1 MQTTLIGLTRQ
12 WICHTVYMVGT
23 LLQEMRERERER
35 DGENA
40 QRYCVGVGG
49 LVSVWDVSKAKSQCF
64 VVREP
69 LYYNK
74 LNSQECS

>member
-23 LLQEMRERERER
+23 LLQEMR
-35 DGENA
+35 DGENV

-64 VVREP
+64 MVREP

>member
-1 MQTTLIGLTRQ
+1 MEEGSNSP
-12 WICHTVYMVGT
+12 W
-23 LLQEMRERERER
+23 REIVSSIVC
-35 DGENA
+35 
-40 QRYCVGVGG
+40 CVGCGG